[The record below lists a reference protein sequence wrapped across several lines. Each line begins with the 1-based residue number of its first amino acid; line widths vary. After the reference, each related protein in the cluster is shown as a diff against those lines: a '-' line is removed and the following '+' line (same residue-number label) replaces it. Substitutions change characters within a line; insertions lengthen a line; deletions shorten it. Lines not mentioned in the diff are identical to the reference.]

1 MPRTGVDPRTG
12 GHLQL
17 AHSTPL
23 GGVQLPPWIFQIP
36 EKIYWENGRSYTLQR
51 YRLLLP
57 EYPSEN
63 TDDPSLVAVAQPSLE
78 AIGQWTGEPG
88 QPWAEQEILTIED
101 KLLQI
106 FLKTARVIGRKV
118 ESENVND
125 SDITIARKSLRLPQG
140 LSRLLANW

>member
-1 MPRTGVDPRTG
+1 M
-12 GHLQL
+12 
-17 AHSTPL
+17 
-23 GGVQLPPWIFQIP
+23 
-36 EKIYWENGRSYTLQR
+36 
-51 YRLLLP
+51 
-57 EYPSEN
+57 
-63 TDDPSLVAVAQPSLE
+63 AVAQPSLE